1 MSDSFDL
8 SSLIGEFRDEARGQL
23 EQLDGALL
31 TLEERGSL
39 PADEVTALLRGL
51 HTLKGNS
58 GMLGFRRIVDAVHA
72 IEGVFKDS
80 EPSFSRERLDLL
92 FEGAAAI
99 RQAVEQAG
107 TGAQEAAATRLD
119 RLNLGARLEASASA
133 MPEPAPAAGT
143 GIDDAE
149 RTATPAPPASAA
161 PTPAADAVP
170 APPSDSAPAAA
181 PARPRTRADPQEA
194 EPPDAAGEFLR
205 VPFAK
210 LDDLLDLVG
219 ELSSA
224 GASLEALLERYDDV
238 LARAEAGH
246 PFAEVAERLDRIT
259 RSLRSSTMEI
269 RLVPVQRAFSRFPSL
284 ARDLAREQGKRVRV
298 VLEGGEVEL
307 DKSMV
312 DALADPLLHLVRN
325 AVDHGIAPPAERE
338 ASGRPPTGTIVL
350 RAAREGD
357 RVRIEVADDG
367 AGLDREAL
375 RRTARSLGIVG
386 EQESLTPAETAEL
399 IFRPGFSTRSRS
411 DTVSGRGI
419 GLDAVKQRVTALRG
433 TLTVDSPPN
442 GGTRFVLGFP
452 LTLAILPALIFEA
465 EGEMFAL
472 PAVSVERTL
481 RGAKPEAA
489 GAAEVLRDN
498 GELIPVSRAERV
510 FGWSDPSAPGGGA
523 PFAVVIRSGARRAAL
538 LASRLVDQ
546 RDLVVRALP
555 RFLRRVPAVSGA
567 SVAPDGRVILLLD
580 PAGLLE
586 LNLDLHQRE
595 KRAFTAPQ
603 DPGSRG

>member
-1 MSDSFDL
+1 
-8 SSLIGEFRDEARGQL
+8 
-23 EQLDGALL
+23 
-31 TLEERGSL
+31 
-39 PADEVTALLRGL
+39 
-51 HTLKGNS
+51 
-58 GMLGFRRIVDAVHA
+58 
-72 IEGVFKDS
+72 
-80 EPSFSRERLDLL
+80 
-92 FEGAAAI
+92 
-99 RQAVEQAG
+99 
-107 TGAQEAAATRLD
+107 
-119 RLNLGARLEASASA
+119 
-133 MPEPAPAAGT
+133 
-143 GIDDAE
+143 
-149 RTATPAPPASAA
+149 
-161 PTPAADAVP
+161 
-170 APPSDSAPAAA
+170 
-181 PARPRTRADPQEA
+181 
-194 EPPDAAGEFLR
+194 
-205 VPFAK
+205 
-210 LDDLLDLVG
+210 
-219 ELSSA
+219 
-224 GASLEALLERYDDV
+224 
-238 LARAEAGH
+238 
-246 PFAEVAERLDRIT
+246 
-259 RSLRSSTMEI
+259 MEI

-510 FGWSDPSAPGGGA
+510 FGWSGPSAPGGGA

>member
-72 IEGVFKDS
+72 IEGVFKEP

-107 TGAQEAAATRLD
+107 TTAQEAAATRLD
-119 RLNLGARLEASASA
+119 QLNLGARLEASASA
-133 MPEPAPAAGT
+133 TSEPAPAART
-143 GIDDAE
+143 GPDDAG
-149 RTATPAPPASAA
+149 RTATPAPPSSAA
-161 PTPAADAVP
+161 PAPPADAAP
-170 APPSDSAPAAA
+170 APPSDSTPAPAPATA
-181 PARPRTRADPQEA
+181 PARPRTRRPRADPQEA
-194 EPPDAAGEFLR
+194 EPADAAGEFLR

-224 GASLEALLERYDDV
+224 GASLEALLESYDDL
-238 LARAEAGH
+238 LARAGAGH

-399 IFRPGFSTRSRS
+399 IFRPGFSTRARS

-452 LTLAILPALIFEA
+452 LTLAILPALIFET

-510 FGWSDPSAPGGGA
+510 FGWSGPAAP
-523 PFAVVIRSGARRAAL
+523 
-538 LASRLVDQ
+538 
-546 RDLVVRALP
+546 
-555 RFLRRVPAVSGA
+555 
-567 SVAPDGRVILLLD
+567 
-580 PAGLLE
+580 
-586 LNLDLHQRE
+586 
-595 KRAFTAPQ
+595 
-603 DPGSRG
+603 

>member
-1 MSDSFDL
+1 MSDDFDL
-8 SSLIGEFRDEARGQL
+8 SSLIGEFRDEARAQL
-23 EQLDGALL
+23 EQLDAALL
-31 TLEERGSL
+31 ALEEHGSL
-39 PADEVTALLRGL
+39 PQEQVTALLRSL

-72 IEGVFKDS
+72 IEGVFKEA

-99 RQAVEQAG
+99 RQAVEHAG
-107 TGAQEAAATRLD
+107 TGAHEAAAARLD
-119 RLNLGARLEASASA
+119 RLNLAARLETPATAA
-133 MPEPAPAAGT
+133 PEPAPAVEDG
-143 GIDDAE
+143 G
-149 RTATPAPPASAA
+149 
-161 PTPAADAVP
+161 
-170 APPSDSAPAAA
+170 AAA
-181 PARPRTRADPQEA
+181 PADVPTPPATARDVPSAPTPPSGDRPRARPRA
-194 EPPDAAGEFLR
+194 EPPDAEPADTGEAAGELLR

-210 LDDLLDLVG
+210 LDELLDLVG
-219 ELSSA
+219 ELTSV
-224 GASLEALLERYDDV
+224 GASLEALLERYDDA

-259 RSLRSSTMEI
+259 RGLRASTMDI

-325 AVDHGIAPPAERE
+325 AVDHGIAPPADRE
-338 ASGRPPTGTIVL
+338 AAGLPPTGTIVL
-350 RAAREGD
+350 RATREGD
-357 RVRIEVADDG
+357 RVRVEVSDDG
-367 AGLDREAL
+367 VGLDRAAL

-386 EQESLTPAETAEL
+386 EQESLTPEETAEL

-411 DTVSGRGI
+411 DAISGRGI

-433 TLTVDSPPN
+433 TLSVESPPS

-452 LTLAILPALIFEA
+452 LTLAILPALIFETD
-465 EGEMFAL
+465 GEMFAL
-472 PAVSVERTL
+472 PTVSVERTL
-481 RGAKPEAA
+481 RGATPEAA
-489 GAAEVLRDN
+489 GAAEVLRLD

-510 FGWSDPSAPGGGA
+510 FGWAGRAGPRGGA
-523 PFAVVIRSGARRAAL
+523 PFAVVVRSGARRAAL
-538 LASRLVDQ
+538 LATRLVDQ

-555 RFLRRVPAVSGA
+555 RYLRRVPAVSGA

-586 LNLDLHQRE
+586 LNLELHQRE
-595 KRAFTAPQ
+595 NRGFIAPQ
-603 DPGSRG
+603 DPGRRG